1 MVSDR
6 GGKFGYVVKSRQD
19 VYLALVAKGLSQKE
33 AASIANKGRT
43 KAGRKSIARSA
54 AASRKRGGKRK

>member
-1 MVSDR
+1 MVSDK

-19 VYLALVAKGLSQKE
+19 VYLALVAKGMSQKE

-43 KAGRKSIARSA
+43 KAGRKSMGKRA
-54 AASRKRGGKRK
+54 AASRRRK